1 MKRLIVLTFIFALF
15 SVYANAADKKD
26 SLLSSLSSIKTL
38 SAEFIQVNN
47 LKDFGDDEYTGKV
60 SIKMGEVA
68 LWDYK
73 EPYNSWYLITNDK
86 VDYFDEINNQLVKMN
101 AKDIKEYALLQVL
114 MDFKKLS
121 STFSVTEKK
130 DMLILKPKTNT
141 GVVYINILF
150 KDKIISQ
157 LQSKDNTGNTTTITF
172 SDVAYDKSISDKTFK
187 KKLPKDVTVIE
198 Q

>member
-1 MKRLIVLTFIFALF
+1 MKKLFIILFVFAASL
-15 SVYANAADKKD
+15 SVFAADNKG
-26 SLLSSLSSIKTL
+26 LVGQLSSIKTL
-38 SAEFIQVNN
+38 TAEFKQINN

-73 EPYNSWYLITNDK
+73 EPYNSWYLIKKDT
-86 VDYFDEINNQLVKMN
+86 VEYFDEINNQLVKMN
-101 AKDIKEYALLQVL
+101 AKEMKEYALLQVL

-121 STFSVTEKK
+121 STFNITSKRN
-130 DMLILKPKTNT
+130 MLVLKPKKYT
-141 GVVYINILF
+141 GVVYINIIF
-150 KDKIISQ
+150 KNKIISQ
-157 LQSKDNTGNTTTITF
+157 LESMDTAGNTTTITF
-172 SDVAYDKSISDKTFK
+172 SDVAYDKSISDGMFK